1 MAKLGSILKNV
12 GKASKKINA
21 GKFLK
26 GKKEGLLKS
35 VKGGIK
41 GLQQSKVKGKN
52 SLLNVKSLE
61 PIRPDLKQ
69 GGVR

>member
-1 MAKLGSILKNV
+1 MSGIQRRGLSLTN
-12 GKASKKINA
+12 
-21 GKFLK
+21 FLR
-26 GKKEGLLKS
+26 GKKEGLVKG

-69 GGVR
+69 GGARKIR